1 MVGKEGPSDRG
12 GSEMVDMWVGHGAE
26 GSGCVGVGS
35 ESGRKEVGER
45 GNVLMWGEDVPM
57 GGVSG
62 VIREIGEVWEEFET
76 FSTGFGTAGGEG
88 DGTAGGSDAES
99 AGMGGTIAPGDWAM
113 GCTLGGGAGGGPA
126 AGAPPEGAVGGQGS
140 WGAVA
145 ADPSLGC
152 WWALR
157 LARRQGRSGNRMGP
171 RCVAWARAARNLAT
185 AGSAHC
191 ARRARWRARTRG
203 GSRWAA
209 APFTTTNK
217 TLVA

>member
-1 MVGKEGPSDRG
+1 
-12 GSEMVDMWVGHGAE
+12 MVDMWVGHWIA
-26 GSGCVGVGS
+26 GSGGVGVVAK
-35 ESGRKEVGER
+35 SGHKE
-45 GNVLMWGEDVPM
+45 M
-57 GGVSG
+57 GGRRKVLIWVEGVSIGGFAG
-62 VIREIGEVWEEFET
+62 VIREIGEGWEECES
-76 FSTGFGTAGGEG
+76 FSMGFGTAVGEG

-99 AGMGGTIAPGDWAM
+99 TGMVGTIAPGDWAM
-113 GCTLGGGAGGGPA
+113 GCTLDGGAGGGPA
-126 AGAPPEGAVGGQGS
+126 VGAPPEGAGGGQGS

-171 RCVAWARAARNLAT
+171 RCVAWARATRNFTT
-185 AGSAHC
+185 ADSAHC
-191 ARRARWRARTRG
+191 ATHARWRARTRG

-209 APFTTTNK
+209 APFTTTNR